1 MAGQL
6 AASLQT
12 LRDREDG
19 VHVLTVRLHPDELGP
34 VRVVARL
41 TGNDVQLRVTTST
54 VAAAAAVTEA
64 GPRLHDAL
72 AGAGLS
78 STGVSVDHDAS
89 LAQQFGQGA
98 GASAD
103 PRAGG
108 QGGTSHP
115 RTPSDGG
122 SAAAH
127 RDRGIERRLAG
138 GPARP
143 ARHPEARSVDLH
155 V

>member
-1 MAGQL
+1 MTART
-6 AASLQT
+6 ACTS
-12 LRDREDG
+12 
-19 VHVLTVRLHPDELGP
+19 LTVRLHPDELGP

-72 AGAGLS
+72 AGAGLT
-78 STGVSVDHDAS
+78 STGVSVDHDAG

-108 QGGTSHP
+108 QGGTSHRGPRPTADPLP
-115 RTPSDGG
+115 RTAIGG
-122 SAAAH
+122 STPSPA
-127 RDRGIERRLAG
+127 
-138 GPARP
+138 PARP
-143 ARHPEARSVDLH
+143 ARHPEARSLDLH